1 MVHPDDHLMLVTDTG
16 RVIRIAA
23 SSIRVVQ
30 SRGSKGVR
38 LMRLEP
44 GERIVDMARLE
55 DVEDEDLNGDGVEGT
70 EGDASEVEEGLN
82 PEASEE

>member
-1 MVHPDDHLMLVTDTG
+1 MGVIAHRTSGDIGQVVGARMVQPDDQLMLVTDTG
-16 RVIRIAA
+16 RIIRIAA

-55 DVEDEDLNGDGVEGT
+55 EPDDDETISD
-70 EGDASEVEEGLN
+70 EE
-82 PEASEE
+82 

>member
-1 MVHPDDHLMLVTDTG
+1 MLVTDTG

-55 DVEDEDLNGDGVEGT
+55 EVDDADLEETLVNEADGEQPEAAAPV
-70 EGDASEVEEGLN
+70 DA
-82 PEASEE
+82 EASEE